1 MYAVSERTYN
11 PDAMVSTQTYR
22 NELYQK
28 IYNYRLLYNLEEWQ
42 ITDLFNLTF
51 KDGSPMIDGRD
62 IETIYQYLG
71 LLETITFKELKD
83 DTDKYIKKSS
93 SFSDLYHKLGVFED
107 AKRKLL
113 IEIDNIRDVQE
124 VVDGAYVCGDCSSSK
139 TFSTTKQMSSGDEAS
154 TIFIVCAA
162 CGHRWKKRG

>member
-1 MYAVSERTYN
+1 MYLVSQRTYN
-11 PDAMVSTQTYR
+11 PDAIVSEQTYR
-22 NELYQK
+22 HELYTK
-28 IYNYRLLYNLEEWQ
+28 IMSIRNLYNLEESQ
-42 ITDLFNLTF
+42 INKLFQLTL

-62 IETIYQYLG
+62 IDTTYQYLG
-71 LLETITFKELKD
+71 LLETIQFEDLYN
-83 DTDKYIKKSS
+83 DTNKYIKMSS
-93 SFSDLYHKLGVFED
+93 SFSHLYHKLSVFED

-124 VVDGAYVCGDCSSSK
+124 VVDGAYVCSDCSSSK
-139 TFSTTKQMSSGDEAS
+139 TFSTTKQMSSADEAS